1 MTARDARIA
10 EARAAEADDPE
21 RALALWIAAA
31 AEGGPVEPDQTG
43 WDQRPGVLTPFRRQ
57 GPLPEDF
64 EAWVRGA
71 DACALVAL
79 VDDISRLTDFRV
91 GFRLRRALAD
101 CRRSDAVTAFVQV
114 YLEMALNWR
123 AQAYRTALYAAC
135 RALDLATSCPGL
147 DDCAG
152 PGPVFEAQSIR
163 MRAALVLGESV
174 EDFSSEIEARRPL
187 AVARASLIG
196 RWKRSPEEGRAL
208 AARLAMTDD
217 PPPASEVLA
226 VWLKASGG
234 DAEAGLAVARGLMLR
249 RRERGNAAPPELCL
263 AGAALAHRLGALQ
276 TRAAWIAAYFDHSR
290 LETPTWPPDDVRF
303 DAIKAPPAD
312 ARDDG
317 PKGSVAMS
325 TFNAAGT
332 VEQAIRSL
340 LAQSHRNLEILAV
353 DDASSDGS
361 VAILHRLAAEDAR
374 VRVFETRVNA
384 GTYVARNRALQ
395 AATGDYFTCLDADDW
410 AHPRRLQRHV
420 GVMER
425 DDRLVATR
433 SNWFRMAEDGE
444 PAIRRSL
451 GVFTHANPASPFYR
465 TEVVRETIGYYDR
478 VRIDGDL
485 EHWLRLT
492 TRFGLRQTARL
503 RLPLTIGRLHARS
516 LTQSGAGAQ
525 DEEAYS
531 PIRSEYRAA
540 ALAWR
545 ERALATRSLI
555 VGIDAANRPFPA
567 PEAMLP

>member
-1 MTARDARIA
+1 MSGREALIA
-10 EARAAEADDPE
+10 EARAAETDDPE
-21 RALALWIAAA
+21 RALALWATAADIGA
-31 AEGGPVEPDQTG
+31 TVDPDETG
-43 WDQRPGVLTPFRRQ
+43 WEQRPAVLAPLRRQ

-71 DACALVAL
+71 DACALVGL
-79 VDDISRLTDFRV
+79 INEISRLTDFRV
-91 GFRLRRALAD
+91 GFRLKRALAD
-101 CRRSDAVTAFVQV
+101 CGRSDAVTAFVQA
-114 YLEMALNWR
+114 YLDMALSWR
-123 AQAYRTALYAAC
+123 AQAYRAALEAAR

-147 DDCAG
+147 DDCPG
-152 PGPVFEAQSIR
+152 PGPVFEVQSIR
-163 MRAALVLGESV
+163 MRAALVLGEPA
-174 EDFSSEIEARRPL
+174 EDVSPDIEERRPL

-196 RWKRSPEEGRAL
+196 RWKRSPEEGRGL

-226 VWLKASGG
+226 VWLTAIGG
-234 DAEAGLAVARGLMLR
+234 DAHAGMAVARGLLLR
-249 RRERGNAAPPELCL
+249 RRERGDSAPPELCL
-263 AGAALAHRLGALQ
+263 AGAALAHRLGAAQ
-276 TRAAWIAAYFDHSR
+276 TRGAWIAAYFDHSR
-290 LETPTWPPDDVRF
+290 LDTPTWPSGDVRF
-303 DAIKAPPAD
+303 DAIKTSPAD
-312 ARDDG
+312 AREDG
-317 PKGSVAMS
+317 PKVSVAMS
-325 TFNAAGT
+325 TFNAAAT

-340 LAQSHRNLEILAV
+340 LTQSHRNLEILAV
-353 DDASSDGS
+353 DDASSDS
-361 VAILHRLAAEDAR
+361 TVAVLHRLAAEDAR
-374 VRVFETRVNA
+374 IRVFETRVNA
-384 GTYVARNRALQ
+384 GTYVARNRALE

-444 PAIRRSL
+444 PALRRSL

-465 TEVVRETIGYYDR
+465 THVVRETIGYYDR

-503 RLPLTIGRLHARS
+503 RLPLTIGRLHAGS

-545 ERALATRSLI
+545 ERALADKTLALDI
-555 VGIDAANRPFPA
+555 ETADRPFPA